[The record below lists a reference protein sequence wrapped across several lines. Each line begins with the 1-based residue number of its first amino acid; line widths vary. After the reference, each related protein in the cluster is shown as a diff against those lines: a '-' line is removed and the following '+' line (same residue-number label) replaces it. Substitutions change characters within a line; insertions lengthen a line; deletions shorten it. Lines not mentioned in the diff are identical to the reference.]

1 LGTAYTPGLKVSQDA
16 IIRRTRRLPLKGDV
30 LVAAGETVSPDT
42 VVARAALPGLM
53 QTIKVAAQLGIDAS
67 DVPTTVNIK
76 EGDTVAK
83 DQVIAATKSFFG
95 LFKSEL
101 KSPYS
106 GKVETISSVS
116 GNVGVRMAPSPIDLT
131 AYVSGRIAEILPD
144 EGVVVETRG
153 ALIQGIFGVGGER
166 VGTVKMVSANP
177 ADTLDEKHITPDL
190 AGKIIVGGGNISG
203 AALRKASDV
212 GVIGI
217 VVGGIIDKDLIAFLG
232 YDIGVAITG
241 HENINITLVITE
253 GFGSIAMA
261 SRTFS
266 LLKSLEGKMA
276 SINGATQIRAGVI
289 RPEVIVP
296 QTGGVIQSAPHDDEV
311 SSLEIGTRVRLI
323 REPYFGAL
331 GAVSGLP
338 PQLTKLESGAMV
350 RVLDAKLD
358 DGSQVT
364 VPRAN
369 VEIMA
374 E

>member
-1 LGTAYTPGLKVSQDA
+1 VSQDA

>member
-1 LGTAYTPGLKVSQDA
+1 MGTAYTPGLKVSQDA

>member
-1 LGTAYTPGLKVSQDA
+1 MGTAYTPGLKVSQDA

-30 LVAAGETVSPDT
+30 LVAAGDTVGPDT

-53 QTIKVAAQLGIDAS
+53 QTIKVAAQLGLDAS
-67 DVPTTVNIK
+67 DIPGIVTVK
-76 EGDTVAK
+76 EGDPVVK
-83 DQVIAATKSFFG
+83 DQVIASTKSFFG

-106 GKVETISSVS
+106 GTVETISSVS
-116 GNVGVRMAPSPIDLT
+116 GNVGVRQAATPIDLT
-131 AYVSGRIAEILPD
+131 AYVSGHVADVLPG

-166 VGTVKMVSANP
+166 VGIVTMVSASP
-177 ADTLDEKHITPDL
+177 EETLEERHITADL
-190 AGKIIVGGGNISG
+190 AGKIIVGGGNVSG
-203 AALRKASDV
+203 AALRRASQV
-212 GVIGI
+212 GVVGI

-296 QTGGVIQSAPHDDEV
+296 LTSGAVQAAPHDDEV

-338 PQLTKLESGAMV
+338 PQLTRLESGAMV
-350 RVLDAKLD
+350 RVLDATLD
-358 DGSQVT
+358 NGSSVT